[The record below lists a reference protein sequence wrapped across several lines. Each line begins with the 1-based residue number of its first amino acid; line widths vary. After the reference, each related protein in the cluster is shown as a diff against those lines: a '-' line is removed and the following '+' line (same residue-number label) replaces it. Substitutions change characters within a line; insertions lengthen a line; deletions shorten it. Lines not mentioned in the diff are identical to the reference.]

1 MTATVTANLS
11 WEQYF
16 ALPALSSTGAR
27 KIVNET
33 PFHFRFGESTDT
45 ASMKL
50 GRAVH
55 MLALESDLFAEKFQ
69 LYVPEKGTGSRAAND
84 EAKAAATAAGI
95 TLLTEKQWTKAL
107 AMRDEIRKHPTARAL
122 LEGALLEES
131 IEWTDPETGCP
142 CKARLDI
149 QGAGCVTDIKT
160 ARNAS
165 LKAFSRAV
173 ANYGYHMQAAWYL
186 DAARAKGAQPS
197 AFRFVV
203 IESHAPH
210 AIAVYTL
217 ADLAIELGRRDNA
230 KARRTYVDC
239 QRDGYWPGYPVES
252 VEIDLPEWS
261 YSEAMGMEE
270 EAEDDLL

>member
-1 MTATVTANLS
+1 MTATIRNLS

-27 KIVNET
+27 RIVAES
-33 PFHFRFGESTDT
+33 PFHYRFGESTDS
-45 ASMKL
+45 AAMRL

-69 LYVPEKGTGSRAAND
+69 LFVPEKGTGSRAAND
-84 EAKAAATAAGI
+84 EAKATAAAAGI
-95 TLLTEKQWTKAL
+95 TLLTETQWDRAL
-107 AMRDEIRKHPTARAL
+107 KMRDAIRNHPTANAL
-122 LEGALLEES
+122 IEGATLEES

-160 ARNAS
+160 ARSAS
-165 LKAFSRAV
+165 LKAFSKSV
-173 ANYGYHMQAAWYL
+173 ASYGYHMQAAWYL
-186 DAARAKGAQPS
+186 DAAKAKGAVPN
-197 AFRFVV
+197 AFRFIV
-203 IESHAPH
+203 IESKAPF

-217 ADLAIELGRRDNA
+217 AADAIQLGRNQNA
-230 KARRTYVDC
+230 NARRTYTDC
-239 QRDGYWPGYPVES
+239 TARGYWPGYPVES
-252 VEIDLPEWS
+252 VEIDLPDWS
-261 YSEAMGMEE
+261 YTDALGPDA

>member
-1 MTATVTANLS
+1 MTATVRSLS
-11 WEQYF
+11 WEEYF

-27 KIVNET
+27 KIMSES
-33 PFHFRFGESTDT
+33 PFHYKFGESTDSK
-45 ASMKL
+45 AMKL

-55 MLALESDLFAEKFQ
+55 MLALESDLFQEKFQ
-69 LYVPEKGTGSRAAND
+69 LYIPEKGTGSRAAND

-95 TLLTEKQWTKAL
+95 TLLTEKQWDKAL
-107 AMRDEIRKHPTARAL
+107 KMRDAIRNHPTAKAL

-160 ARNAS
+160 ARCAS
-165 LKAFSRAV
+165 LKAFSKAV

-203 IESHAPH
+203 IESAAPF

-217 ADLAIELGRRDNA
+217 ADMAIELGRRTNA
-230 KARRTYVDC
+230 SARRIYNDC
-239 QRDGYWPGYPVES
+239 TASGYWPGYPVES
-252 VEIDLPEWS
+252 VEIDLPDWS
-261 YSEAMGMEE
+261 YADAVGMEE